1 LGVVGIIAEY
11 NPFHF
16 GHKHH
21 LELSKKI
28 TNSEYSIVA
37 MSGSFV
43 QRGEPSLV
51 DKWTKAKMA
60 IDNGVDL
67 VIELP
72 FIFSVQS
79 AELFAYGSVSL
90 LNSLKI
96 VDFISFGSEIG
107 ELKYLYPIA
116 DVLCKEPLHYKQL
129 LKKYLQMGNSFPV
142 ARNRALNEYF
152 STSISDKNR
161 DLNIDEIINFPNNIL
176 AIEYLKAL
184 KKLNSH
190 IKPITIKRVGS
201 QYNDVELKS
210 KIASATAI
218 RKKLLECNDIS
229 SIKDYIPE
237 KTYNNLANY
246 IDDYQHFNSLDNYNQ
261 IIHYLLRIQNREK
274 LSKIMDVEV
283 GLENRMVEK
292 SYNFN
297 KFDDFINSIVTKR
310 YPRSRIQRILVHLM
324 MDLYKDTFKDLCLH
338 HPAYIRVLGSNEK
351 GFSLINRIKE
361 KTDIPIIIKYSDYHN
376 LKNPYIEKIISFDK
390 KATDLFFLGL
400 KTEKTLTNMDYYTT
414 PYIQKK

>member
-1 LGVVGIIAEY
+1 LAVVGIVAEY

-28 TNSEYSIVA
+28 TNSKYSIVV

-60 IDNGVDL
+60 IDSGVDL

-79 AELFAYGSVSL
+79 AELFAYGSVAL

-96 VDFISFGSEIG
+96 VDYICFGSEIG
-107 ELKYLYPIA
+107 DLKYLYPIA
-116 DVLCKEPLHYKQL
+116 DVLFEEPLHYKQL
-129 LKKYLQMGNSFPV
+129 LKKYLQIGNSFPV
-142 ARNRALNEYF
+142 ARSYALKEYF
-152 STSISDKNR
+152 SDKTSLDVDK
-161 DLNIDEIINFPNNIL
+161 IICSPNNIL

-184 KKLNSH
+184 KKLNSP
-190 IKPITIKRVGS
+190 IKPFTIKRVGS
-201 QYNDVELKS
+201 QYNDTELNN

-218 RKKLLECNDIS
+218 RKKILESNDIS
-229 SIKDYIPE
+229 SIKDYVPKE
-237 KTYNNLANY
+237 TYYNLANY
-246 IDDYQHFNSLDNYNQ
+246 INDYKSFNSLDNYNQ
-261 IIHYLLRIQNREK
+261 IIHYLLRIKGKDSLLN
-274 LSKIMDVEV
+274 IMDVEA
-283 GLENRMVEK
+283 GLENRIVEK
-292 SYNFN
+292 SHSFN
-297 KFDDFINSIVTKR
+297 KLDSFINSIVTKR
-310 YPRSRIQRILVHLM
+310 YPRTRIQRILIHLM
-324 MDLYKDTFKDLCLH
+324 MDLYEDTFKNLFSH
-338 HPAYIRVLGSNEK
+338 YPNYIRVLGSNEN
-351 GFSLINRIKE
+351 GFYLINKIKE
-361 KTDIPIIIKYSDYHN
+361 KTDIPIIIKYSDYRN
-376 LKNPYIEKIISFDK
+376 LKNPYVENIISFDK

-400 KTEKTLTNMDYYTT
+400 KTEKPLTNMDYYIS